1 MMLKEHPRCVI
12 QFHMMYVNLTYIHKD
27 DHGSALSAQD
37 TSDQII
43 TEAIDPHANQ
53 HEILA
58 YDVR

>member
-1 MMLKEHPRCVI
+1 
-12 QFHMMYVNLTYIHKD
+12 MMYVNLTYIHKD